1 MIYQSFA
8 TVYDRLMDHSLY
20 GQWRDY
26 TLQTLQNKHRV
37 LELACGAGDLA
48 ILLKQAGLEVVGLDL
63 SAEMLSIAS
72 EKASEAEVELPLLQ
86 GDMLDLGEIGTF
98 EAVTCFDDSI
108 CYMPDLAHVQQV
120 FEQVYRTL
128 EPGGQFLFDA
138 HSLYQM
144 DELFPGF
151 MYNDKTA
158 ETAFMWTSYAG
169 EVPHSVEH
177 DLSFFIWDN
186 EIDGYQELNE
196 LHHERTY
203 PVVDYVAALEAAGF
217 KNVSVSADFGQEA
230 VQEDSVRWFF
240 SAVK

>member
-8 TVYDRLMDHSLY
+8 AVYDRLMDSSLY
-20 GQWRDY
+20 EQWRDY
-26 TLQTLQNKHRV
+26 TLQTLQAKHRV
-37 LELACGAGDLA
+37 LELACGTGDLA

-63 SAEMLSIAS
+63 SAEMLSIAA
-72 EKASEAEVELPLLQ
+72 EKASEAAVELPLLQ
-86 GDMLDLGEIGTF
+86 GDMLALDDIGTF

-120 FEQVYRTL
+120 FEQVYQSL
-128 EPGGQFLFDA
+128 EPEGQFLFDA

-158 ETAFMWTSYAG
+158 ETAFMWTSYVG
-169 EVPHSVEH
+169 EVPHSIEH
-177 DLSFFIWDN
+177 DLSFFVWDEKIN
-186 EIDGYQELNE
+186 GYQALNE
-196 LHHERTY
+196 LHYERTY
-203 PVVDYVAALEAAGF
+203 AISDYVAALKAVGF
-217 KNVSVSADFGQEA
+217 KDVTVSADFGQEA
-230 VQEDSVRWFF
+230 VQADSVRWFF